1 MSDLKQLFTQAAE
14 AAAHYRDQV
23 AEAPELPRLAY
34 KALVERMS
42 APVPESGSAPDAVLR
57 ELLALT
63 EGGLMPIVGPRF
75 FGWVNG
81 ASHPAGV
88 AADIMVAAWGQNA
101 GFHTATPAAS
111 AMEAVAERW
120 LLDLLDLPEE
130 SGIGFATGATVANA
144 TCLAAA
150 RTHVLGKVGWDADAD
165 GLFGAPPVHV
175 LIGAEAHSSL
185 FASLQLIGFGARRV
199 IKVDVDGE
207 GRIIPA
213 ALERAIAGLEGP
225 KVIIAQAGH
234 INSGAFDPFTDIA
247 AIARAHDAWL
257 HVDGAFGL
265 WARASANAA
274 ERALTNGI
282 EHCDSWCTDGHKWL
296 QVPYDCGFAIVRHKA
311 TLEKAMT
318 QWASYLPQ
326 IGTGDRV
333 PSAYVPELSRR
344 ARGVPVWAVIK
355 ALGRDGIAEMVARHC
370 RLARRLGER
379 LAAEPGIE
387 VLNQVVINQVSVSFG
402 SDEATRAVIARIQE
416 DGVLYAGGSH
426 WRGRWVMRLS
436 VTSGPTADAD
446 IEITADAIIAAARAV
461 KALV

>member
-1 MSDLKQLFTQAAE
+1 MSDLKQLFTRAAE
-14 AAAHYRDQV
+14 AAALYRDKV
-23 AEAPELPRLAY
+23 ADAPELPRLAY
-34 KALVERMS
+34 HELVDRMN
-42 APVPESGSAPDAVLR
+42 APVPEAGAAPGAILD

-63 EGGLMPIVGPRF
+63 EGGLMPITGPRF
-75 FGWVNG
+75 FGWVMG

-88 AADIMVAAWGQNA
+88 AADIMVSAWGQNA
-101 GFHTATPAAS
+101 GFHTSTPAAS
-111 AMEAVAERW
+111 AMEAIAERW
-120 LLDLLDLPEE
+120 LLDLLDLPRE
-130 SGIGFATGATVANA
+130 SGIGFSTGATVANA

-199 IKVDVDGE
+199 VKVDVDHE
-207 GRIIPA
+207 GRMLPA
-213 ALERAIAGLEGP
+213 ALERAIAGLQGP
-225 KVIIAQAGH
+225 KIIIAQAGH
-234 INSGAFDPFTDIA
+234 INSGAFDPFTEIA
-247 AIARAHDAWL
+247 EIARAHDAWL

-265 WARASANAA
+265 WARASATPA
-274 ERALTNGI
+274 ERALTDGI

-311 TLEKAMT
+311 SLEKAMT

-326 IGTGDRV
+326 IQQGDRV

-355 ALGRDGIAEMVARHC
+355 ALGRDGIAELVARNC
-370 RLARRLGER
+370 AQARRFAER

-402 SDEATRAVIARIQE
+402 SDEATRAVIARIQR
-416 DGVLYAGGSH
+416 DGVLYAGGSQ

-436 VTSGPTADAD
+436 VSSGPTTDAD
-446 IEITADAIIAAARAV
+446 IETSADAIIAAWRAV
-461 KALV
+461 KVG

>member
-326 IGTGDRV
+326 IGNGDRV

-355 ALGRDGIAEMVARHC
+355 ALGRDGIAEIVARHC

>member
-213 ALERAIAGLEGP
+213 ALERAIAGLDGP

-326 IGTGDRV
+326 IGNGDRV

>member
-1 MSDLKQLFTQAAE
+1 MSDLKQLFTRAAE
-14 AAAHYRDQV
+14 AAANYRDHV

-34 KALVERMS
+34 HQLVDRML
-42 APVPESGSAPDAVLR
+42 APVPETGSAPDAVLG

-63 EGGLMPIVGPRF
+63 EGGLMPITGPRF
-75 FGWVNG
+75 FGWVMG

-88 AADIMVAAWGQNA
+88 AAEIMVAAWGQNA
-101 GFHTATPAAS
+101 GFHTSTPAAS
-111 AMEAVAERW
+111 AMEAIAERW
-120 LLDLLDLPEE
+120 LLDLLDLPRE
-130 SGIGFATGATVANA
+130 SGIGFSTGATVANA

-199 IKVDVDGE
+199 IKVDVDTE
-207 GRIIPA
+207 GRMLPE

-225 KVIIAQAGH
+225 KIIIAQAGH
-234 INSGAFDPFTDIA
+234 INSGAFDPFTEIA
-247 AIARAHDAWL
+247 EIARAHDAWL

-274 ERALTNGI
+274 ERALTEGI
-282 EHCDSWCTDGHKWL
+282 EYCDSWCTDGHKWL
-296 QVPYDCGFAIVRHKA
+296 QVPYDCGFAIVKHKA
-311 TLEKAMT
+311 SLEKAMT

-326 IGTGDRV
+326 IQQGDRV

-355 ALGRDGIAEMVARHC
+355 ALGRDGIAELVARHC
-370 RLARRLGER
+370 RQARRLAER
-379 LAAEPGIE
+379 LAAEPDIE
-387 VLNQVVINQVSVSFG
+387 VLNQVVINQISVSFG
-402 SDEATRAVIARIQE
+402 SDDVTRAVIARIQR
-416 DGVLYAGGSH
+416 DGVLYAGGSQ

-436 VTSGPTADAD
+436 VSSGPTTDAD
-446 IEITADAIIAAARAV
+446 IEIAADAIIAAAQAV
-461 KALV
+461 KAG